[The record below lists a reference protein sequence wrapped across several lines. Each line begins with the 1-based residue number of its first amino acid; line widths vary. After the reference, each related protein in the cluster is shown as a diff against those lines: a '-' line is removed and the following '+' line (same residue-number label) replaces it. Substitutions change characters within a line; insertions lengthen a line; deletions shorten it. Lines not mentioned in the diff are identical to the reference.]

1 MEDILFCPVSYSSL
15 KKMSACFLKDCG
27 LKYYETSQKG
37 GPLCVDVQSD
47 SKVFKMAT
55 VTMVTNKMLKYENYP
70 GIVTDEQKVLQF

>member
-1 MEDILFCPVSYSSL
+1 MEDILFLPRFIFFFKENVCMFSQR
-15 KKMSACFLKDCG
+15 

-37 GPLCVDVQSD
+37 GTLCVDVQSD

>member
-1 MEDILFCPVSYSSL
+1 M
-15 KKMSACFLKDCG
+15 
-27 LKYYETSQKG
+27 KYYETSQKG
-37 GPLCVDVQSD
+37 GTLCVDVQSD